1 MSEKENT
8 KSEMSFLDHLE
19 VLRWHLVRSSA
30 AILTFSILAFI
41 FKSFLF
47 DKVVLAQMDNNFW
60 TYRMFCKLSNL
71 LGKGD
76 ALCLG
81 NINFNLINI
90 SMSGQFTIHMMT
102 AFAAG
107 IILAFPYILYEVWRF
122 ISPALL
128 KKEKKYARALVFS
141 GSFLFMIG
149 ILFGYFLVSPLSVQ
163 FFGNYQVSA
172 LVKNQIDLDSFI
184 STITSVTLACG
195 LVFELPLI
203 VYFLSKI
210 GLVTPEIMR
219 KYRKH
224 ALVGT
229 LIISAILTPPDITSQ
244 ILLTIPLLILYEF
257 SIYVSK
263 AVVKQAQ

>member
-1 MSEKENT
+1 MSDNENT

-19 VLRWHLVRSSA
+19 VLRWHLVRSSI

-47 DKVVLAQMDNNFW
+47 DKVILAQMDNNFW

-76 ALCLG
+76 SLCLG
-81 NINFNLINI
+81 DINFNLINI

-102 AFAAG
+102 SFTAG
-107 IILAFPYILYEVWRF
+107 IIMAFPYILYEVWRF
-122 ISPALL
+122 ISPAL
-128 KKEKKYARALVFS
+128 KMKEKKYARALVFA
-141 GSFLFMIG
+141 GSVLFMIG
-149 ILFGYFLVSPLSVQ
+149 ILFGYYLVSPLSVQ
-163 FFGNYQVSA
+163 FFGNYHVSEI
-172 LVKNQIDLDSFI
+172 VTNQIDLSSYI
-184 STITSVTLACG
+184 SNVTSTTFACG

-210 GLVTPEIMR
+210 GLVTPALMR
-219 KYRKH
+219 KFRKH
-224 ALVGT
+224 AIVVT
-229 LIISAILTPPDITSQ
+229 LTVAAILTPPDITSQ
-244 ILLTIPLLILYEF
+244 ILLSIPLLILYEF

-263 AVVKQAQ
+263 AVAKQSK